1 MKGAFMKKAKSNPN
15 ELRAEYKRSDF
26 GKLERGKYYER
37 VKASS
42 NVVILDA
49 EVAAVFPNSAA
60 VNKALHSLV
69 DVAQK
74 ASRLTRRSPGRGKHR
89 RAG

>member
-1 MKGAFMKKAKSNPN
+1 MKGAFMKKAKSTPD
-15 ELRAEYKRSDF
+15 ELRTEYKRSDF

-42 NVVILDA
+42 NVVVLDA

-74 ASRLTRRSPGRGKHR
+74 ASGVTRRSTGRGKQR
-89 RAG
+89 RTG

>member
-1 MKGAFMKKAKSNPN
+1 MKKAKSKSDD
-15 ELRAEYKRSDF
+15 LRTEYKRSDF
-26 GKLERGKYYER
+26 GAMERGKYFKR
-37 VKASS
+37 VMAKS
-42 NVVILDA
+42 NVVVLDTK
-49 EVAAVFPNSAA
+49 VAVFPNSAA

-74 ASRLTRRSPGRGKHR
+74 ASGLVRRSTGHGKQR

>member
-1 MKGAFMKKAKSNPN
+1 M
-15 ELRAEYKRSDF
+15 RSDF
-26 GKLERGKYYER
+26 GKLERGKYYDR
-37 VKASS
+37 VKVSS
-42 NVVILDA
+42 SVVILDA

-74 ASRLTRRSPGRGKHR
+74 ASGLTRRSTGRAKAAR
-89 RAG
+89 R

>member
-1 MKGAFMKKAKSNPN
+1 MKDAFMKKAKSTSD

-37 VKASS
+37 VKTSS
-42 NVVILDA
+42 NVVVLDD

-74 ASRLTRRSPGRGKHR
+74 ASGVTRRSTGRGKQR
-89 RAG
+89 RTG

>member
-1 MKGAFMKKAKSNPN
+1 MKKVKATSD
-15 ELRAEYKRSDF
+15 ELRDEYKRSDF
-26 GKLERGKYYER
+26 KKLERGKYYER

-42 NVVILDA
+42 NVVVLDA
-49 EVAAVFPNSAA
+49 DVAAVFPNSAA

-74 ASRLTRRSPGRGKHR
+74 ASGLKHR
-89 RAG
+89 SAGRTKAARR

>member
-1 MKGAFMKKAKSNPN
+1 MKKVKPGSD
-15 ELRAEYKRSDF
+15 ELRPEYKRSDF
-26 GKLERGKYYER
+26 GKLERGKYYQRVMER
-37 VKASS
+37 S

-49 EVAAVFPNSAA
+49 EVAAVFPNSTA

-74 ASRLTRRSPGRGKHR
+74 ASGLTRRSVKRGKLR

>member
-1 MKGAFMKKAKSNPN
+1 MKKAKSASD

-26 GKLERGKYYER
+26 GKLERGKYHKR

-49 EVAAVFPNSAA
+49 EVAAASPNQPRS
-60 VNKALHSLV
+60 
-69 DVAQK
+69 
-74 ASRLTRRSPGRGKHR
+74 TRRRILSLT
-89 RAG
+89 